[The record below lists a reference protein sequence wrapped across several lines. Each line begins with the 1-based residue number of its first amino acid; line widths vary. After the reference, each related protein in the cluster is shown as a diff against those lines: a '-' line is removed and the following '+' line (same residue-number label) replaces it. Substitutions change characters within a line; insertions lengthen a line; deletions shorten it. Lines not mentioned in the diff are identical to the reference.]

1 MPRYI
6 IQDDCYR
13 CSECC
18 ALPGQC
24 DCPDEPKYI
33 SASLPEPEQVPE
45 EKPWYFDMIERP
57 RTIPAPFTDEYYNTY
72 GQWAPPG
79 VRPY

>member
-1 MPRYI
+1 MPQF
-6 IQDDCYR
+6 IQIDDTWR
-13 CSECC
+13 CNVCE

-33 SASLPEPEQVPE
+33 SASLFEPKQVPKE
-45 EKPWYFDMIERP
+45 NLSTFDMVEHP
-57 RTIPAPFTDEYYNTY
+57 RTIPTPFTDEYYNTY